1 MFELD
6 CGIRLRGFRHPPAED
21 LDNLLGIY
29 NNTQVAPLMTE
40 RFIIPRGERL
50 KDEFKE
56 SIDKNAEM
64 FCIVETIP
72 CSEKPTATTSCEAEN
87 SSAPLDAPG
96 PQFVGFTALWGHVER
111 GHRRANYSIV
121 LLPEFWNKGYGKAI
135 TQFMIDYA
143 FLHLNMHRVS
153 LEVYEGNDKAISI
166 YEKS

>member
-1 MFELD
+1 MFELN
-6 CGIRLRGFRHPPAED
+6 CGIRLRAFRLPPAGD
-21 LDNLLGIY
+21 LDNILGLY

-40 RFIIPRGERL
+40 RFIVPRGEKL

-56 SIDKNAEM
+56 IIDKNAEM

-72 CSEKPTATTSCEAEN
+72 CSEKSTSGTSDDAEKP
-87 SSAPLDAPG
+87 STPLDAPG

-111 GHRRANYSIV
+111 GHRRADYSIV
-121 LLPEFWNKGYGKAI
+121 LLPEFWSKGYGKAI

-153 LEVYEGNDKAISI
+153 LEVYEGNDKAVSI
-166 YEKS
+166 YKK